1 MAKDNKNLTHRIN
14 DEIYGIREVRLTGD
28 GIEPQVLPLYE
39 AKKIAKEMEL
49 DLVEINAN
57 ARPPVLKIMNYEKW
71 LYEQKKLAKK
81 KKHNTQDLKEVQL
94 STNIASNDL
103 NTKVNRAKE
112 FIEAGH
118 KVKVVL
124 TMRGRELS
132 RREESKRSLLEF
144 IVKMDEVALPESNL
158 RDEGNKCI
166 VILKRK

>member
-14 DEIYGIREVRLTGD
+14 DEIYGIKEVRLTGD
-28 GIEPQVLPLYE
+28 GIEPQVLSLYE

-71 LYEQKKLAKK
+71 LYEQKKLTKK

>member
-14 DEIYGIREVRLTGD
+14 DEIYGIKEVRLTGD
-28 GIEPQVLPLYE
+28 GIEPQVLSLYE

-81 KKHNTQDLKEVQL
+81 KKHSTQDLKEVQL